1 GLAQDHPAVEAK
13 HLRLGGFFGARSPDP
28 IQQ

>member
-1 GLAQDHPAVEAK
+1 AVEAK
-13 HLRLGGFFGARSPDP
+13 HLRLGGFFGSRSPDP